1 MKGAHRNLDHGA
13 GWRIEHRLFTEWRVG
28 FYASGIAAAYA
39 VAVAWILIR
48 HGFPVSSDGVN
59 CIDFIWVWLSS
70 KLASSGA
77 LVQVYDYSA
86 FSAALA
92 NLVDPPNCIIEHFDY
107 PPTLLLFTYPLGL
120 MRYSGAFGVWIAA
133 TLLLCLAAVYA
144 IIPRRAAVIAAVTSV
159 PVLLNVLLGHNG
171 FLTAGL
177 IGLALALMERRP
189 WLSGIFL
196 GLLTYKPQFGILFP
210 LALLASR
217 NWRAVLSAATTSVMF
232 GLAAALVFGFE
243 AWPSFVDALVDRA
256 SSLNEDPTLKS
267 TACVGARLSS
277 RAGSRC
283 THRMDRAIGRHRD
296 RGGDGMRALGP
307 ADPSFCE
314 SGDSCCRVGVG
325 RSSRDRLR
333 SLHTVDCRRLPGK
346 GRVVTRISARRTS
359 GHADVLGRSRSS
371 DQPVPNDYLCGP
383 ARACCSTGHGLRG
396 RNSHGAAFSSRRVIV
411 GNDKVSAY
419 EKPV

>member
-1 MKGAHRNLDHGA
+1 VKGAHRNLDHGA

-256 SSLNEDPTLKS
+256 SSLNEDPTLNLPLVS
-267 TACVGARLSS
+267 VLGFLRARGVDVHTAWTVQLAVTAIVAATVCALWARPIPHSVKAATLAVGSVLA
-277 RAGSRC
+277 AP
-283 THRMDRAIGRHRD
+283 HAIGYD
-296 RGGDGMRALGP
+296 LCILSIAGAFLVKDGLSRG
-307 ADPSFCE
+307 F
-314 SGDSCCRVGVG
+314 
-325 RSSRDRLR
+325 
-333 SLHTVDCRRLPGK
+333 LPGERAVMLMCWA
-346 GRVVTRISARRTS
+346 GLVLPISLFPTIICVVLLALVARRVMVCGEETLTAPRS
-359 GHADVLGRSRSS
+359 VLGAS
-371 DQPVPNDYLCGP
+371 L
-383 ARACCSTGHGLRG
+383 
-396 RNSHGAAFSSRRVIV
+396 
-411 GNDKVSAY
+411 
-419 EKPV
+419 

>member
-256 SSLNEDPTLKS
+256 SSLNEDPTLNLPLVS
-267 TACVGARLSS
+267 VLGFLRARGVDVHTAWTVQLAVTAIVAATVCALWARPIPHSVKAATLAVGSVLA
-277 RAGSRC
+277 AP
-283 THRMDRAIGRHRD
+283 HAIGYD
-296 RGGDGMRALGP
+296 LCILSIAGAFLVKDGLSRG
-307 ADPSFCE
+307 F
-314 SGDSCCRVGVG
+314 
-325 RSSRDRLR
+325 
-333 SLHTVDCRRLPGK
+333 LPGERAVMLMCWA
-346 GRVVTRISARRTS
+346 GLVLPISLFPTIICVVLLALVARRVMVCGEETLTAPRS
-359 GHADVLGRSRSS
+359 VLGAS
-371 DQPVPNDYLCGP
+371 L
-383 ARACCSTGHGLRG
+383 
-396 RNSHGAAFSSRRVIV
+396 
-411 GNDKVSAY
+411 
-419 EKPV
+419 